1 MAERRHIRLV
11 TVPPVLV
18 AAEDCRWLASQGYGP
33 EVPLPRRATW
43 YRADGH
49 ALQGLPTDPYHLRR
63 YRERGLTLK
72 PPPEPRSPVRA
83 PRPPT
88 PALARRVVTVMGGR
102 DQWVGTAAGLIM
114 EMEPSTVGLPKGPAA
129 LSRGFT
135 SSKVT
140 RALEHAGVTVARGYR
155 GKERVLRL
163 ECLRGQPDRRTTR
176 KRACPPPLKM

>member
-11 TVPPVLV
+11 TDPAVLV
-18 AAEDCRWLASQGYGP
+18 AAEDRRWLASQGYGP

-49 ALQGLPTDPYHLRR
+49 ALHGLPTDPYHLRR

-88 PALARRVVTVMGGR
+88 PALARRVVTVMDGR
-102 DQWVGTAAGLIM
+102 DQWVGTAADLIM
-114 EMEPSTVGLPKGPAA
+114 EMEPFTVGLPKGPAA
-129 LSRGFT
+129 LSRGLT

-140 RALEHAGVTVARGYR
+140 RALEHAGVAVSRGYR
-155 GKERVLRL
+155 GSERVLRL
-163 ECLRGQPDRRTTR
+163 CRR
-176 KRACPPPLKM
+176 